1 MKVTNI
7 GLNMSPSIENKL
19 NKNKA
24 DFNESFDQ
32 AHRFKSKEELDTY
45 IKEIKSIGEKIIV
58 TQNHNDVLQYKK
70 AIKGYLKSVV
80 DYMYSI
86 NKNTSFWD
94 GNYFTT
100 VNTINE
106 KLEEMTRELIYEQKE
121 SIDLASKIEEIN
133 GLLIDIY
140 M

>member
-7 GLNMSPSIENKL
+7 GLNMSPNIENKL
-19 NKNKA
+19 NKNKT

-106 KLEEMTRELIYEQKE
+106 KLEEMTRKLIYEQKE